1 MPAELYFTRHATDR
15 MRARDV
21 SLADIEHVLANY
33 RQSWSTHG
41 QITYQGDDLT
51 VVAIPSPGKSRVI
64 TVLLNSEDPWSDEDV
79 RARART

>member
-1 MPAELYFTRHATDR
+1 MPELYFTRHATER

-21 SLADIEHVLANY
+21 SPADIEAVLTNY
-33 RQSWSTHG
+33 RQSWSTRG
-41 QITYQGDDLT
+41 RITYQGDDLT
-51 VVAIPSPGKSRVI
+51 VVVVRYPGKIRVI

>member
-1 MPAELYFTRHATDR
+1 MPELYFTRHATDR
-15 MRARDV
+15 MRARAV
-21 SLADIEHVLANY
+21 TPADIEHVLTNY

-51 VVAIPSPGKSRVI
+51 VVVVPSPGKTRVL